1 MAEDFHHSST
11 KVKKEKK
18 RGIRIKLSMSS
29 YRQDH
34 LPSHFFK
41 KIKAI
46 TTSRFKLIHQIKLFI
61 V

>member
-11 KVKKEKK
+11 NVKKEKK
-18 RGIRIKLSMSS
+18 KRNQNQNVYVKLKTGSS
-29 YRQDH
+29 SF
-34 LPSHFFK
+34 PFFK
-41 KIKAI
+41 KIKVI